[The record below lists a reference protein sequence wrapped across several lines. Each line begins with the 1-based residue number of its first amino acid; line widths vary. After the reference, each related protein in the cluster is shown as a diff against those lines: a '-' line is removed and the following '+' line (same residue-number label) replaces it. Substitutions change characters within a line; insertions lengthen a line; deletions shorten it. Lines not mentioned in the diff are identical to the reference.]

1 MIDINSKSLLL
12 FILFNCC
19 FCALFAQQLPQYT
32 QFVINPYLVNP
43 AIAGTE
49 DFIHLQAGY
58 RSQWSGFEGAPETA
72 YFSGHSTLNNGS
84 IAQQKSRHISGSRV
98 SMGMILTNDKT
109 GPLEQSTGALTFAY
123 NFPLNAQGL
132 RLSFGL
138 NAGMKRFAY
147 DPAGYTD
154 HILHQDDPAI
164 QQLISKSLL
173 NFSAGFWL
181 YDKNFFAGASS
192 FQLFN
197 MDYSDQDFALEI
209 TSGNVFLRHYNAML
223 GFNVNMGEGLNLVPS
238 VLLKMVAGAPI
249 SYDLNAKFVVADQY
263 WLGGSYRRD
272 DSFAFFGG
280 LLINNRIELS
290 YSFDMVFSKIRTAAA
305 GSNEI
310 HLGYRLFHGDRVN
323 CPKSFW

>member
-1 MIDINSKSLLL
+1 MIDINRKALFI
-12 FILFNCC
+12 FILFHAS
-19 FCALFAQQLPQYT
+19 FCTLFAQQLPQYT

-49 DFIHLQAGY
+49 DFVHLQAGY
-58 RSQWSGFEGAPETA
+58 RSQWSGFEGAPQTT
-72 YFSGHSTLNNGS
+72 YFSGHSTLNNRK
-84 IAQQKSRHISGSRV
+84 IAEHKNRLISGSRV
-98 SMGMILTNDKT
+98 SMGLLLTNDKT
-109 GPLEQSTGALTFAY
+109 GPLEQNTGALTFAY
-123 NFPLNAQGL
+123 NFPLNGQGL

-138 NAGMKRFAY
+138 NAGLKRFTY
-147 DPAGYTD
+147 DPEGHTD

-173 NFSAGFWL
+173 NFSAGTWL
-181 YDKNFFAGASS
+181 YDKNCFAGLSS

-197 MDYSDQDFALEI
+197 MDHSDQDFALEI

-223 GFNVNMGEGLNLVPS
+223 GFNLNMGEGLNLVPS

-249 SYDLNAKFVVADQY
+249 SYDLNAKLVIADQY

-272 DSFAFFGG
+272 DSFAFLGG
-280 LLINNRIELS
+280 LLINNRLELS
-290 YSFDMVFSKIRTAAA
+290 YSFDLLFSNIRTAAA

-310 HLGYRLFHGDRVN
+310 HVGYRIFHGAPVS
-323 CPKSFW
+323 CPKMFW

>member
-1 MIDINSKSLLL
+1 MIDINRKSLFF
-12 FILFNCC
+12 FILFNTS
-19 FCALFAQQLPQYT
+19 FCTLFAQQLPQYT

-49 DFIHLQAGY
+49 DFVHLQAGY
-58 RSQWSGFEGAPETA
+58 RSQWSGFEGAPQTT
-72 YFSGHSTLNNGS
+72 YFSGHSTLNNRQ
-84 IAQQKSRHISGSRV
+84 IAAHKNRRISGSRV
-98 SMGMILTNDKT
+98 SMGLLLTNDKT
-109 GPLEQSTGALTFAY
+109 GPLEQNTGALTFAY
-123 NFPLNAQGL
+123 NFPLNGQGL

-138 NAGMKRFAY
+138 NAGLKRFTY
-147 DPAGYTD
+147 DPEGYTD

-164 QQLISKSLL
+164 QQVISKSLL
-173 NFSAGFWL
+173 NFSAGTWL
-181 YDKNFFAGASS
+181 YDKNFFAGVSS

-197 MDYSDQDFALEI
+197 MDHSDQDFALEI
-209 TSGNVFLRHYNAML
+209 TSSQVFLRHYNAML
-223 GFNVNMGEGLNLVPS
+223 GFNVNMGGGLNLVPS

-290 YSFDMVFSKIRTAAA
+290 YSFDLLFSKIRTAAP

-310 HLGYRLFHGDRVN
+310 HVGYRLFHGDPVS
-323 CPKSFW
+323 CPKMFW